1 MNPALQHR
9 LKGLHKF
16 LTNSNERKFFWMSL
30 RYGNRERYKPEKIN
44 FLQFKFDTPDALSF
58 IWQFKEIFA
67 EEFYR
72 FETNSK
78 VPVIY
83 DCGANIG
90 TSCAFFKLLYP
101 QSKIVAFEPNP
112 KITDYLIRNINSN
125 SLKNIEVI
133 DKAVWKDDKGIELG
147 MEDADAS
154 SIFYEKNKTKV
165 KSVRLKDYLEKEEV
179 VDMLKMDI
187 EGAEIEV
194 LKDCNESLTNVK
206 NIFVEF
212 HSYKNEPQKLSEI
225 INVLECTGFRYF
237 ITQPENRVT
246 PLVNHFNK
254 SNPVMDL
261 QLNIFA
267 YKPD

>member
-9 LKGLHKF
+9 LKGIHRF

-30 RYGNRERYKPEKIN
+30 QYGNRERYKPEKIN
-44 FLQFKFDTPDALSF
+44 FLQFKFDVPDALSF
-58 IWQFKEIFA
+58 IWQFKEIFV

-72 FETNSK
+72 FEPKSK

-90 TSCAFFKLLYP
+90 TSCAFFKLIYP

-112 KITDYLIRNINSN
+112 KIIDYLLKNINSN
-125 SLKNIEVI
+125 SLENIEVI

-154 SIFYEKNKTKV
+154 SIHLNKNKTKV
-165 KSVRLKDYLEKEEV
+165 DSVRLKDYIEKEKD

-194 LKDCNESLTNVK
+194 LQDCRESLSKVK

-212 HSYKNEPQKLSEI
+212 HSYKNEPQRLSEI
-225 INVLECTGFRYF
+225 IQVLESAGFRYF
-237 ITQPENRVT
+237 ITQPESRVT
-246 PLVNHFNK
+246 PLINHFNK
-254 SNPVMDL
+254 SNPGMDL

-267 YKPD
+267 YRTS

>member
-9 LKGLHKF
+9 LKGIHRF

-44 FLQFKFDTPDALSF
+44 FLQFKFDVPDALSF
-58 IWQFKEIFA
+58 IWQFKEIFV

-72 FETNSK
+72 FKPKSR
-78 VPVIY
+78 VPVIF

-90 TSCAFFKLLYP
+90 TSCAFFKLIYP

-112 KITDYLIRNINSN
+112 KITEYLQKNIISN
-125 SLKNIEVI
+125 SLENIEVI
-133 DKAVWKDDKGIELG
+133 DKAVWNDDQGIELG

-154 SIFYEKNKTKV
+154 SIFYVKNKVKV

-194 LKDCNESLTNVK
+194 LKDCKESLTNVK

-212 HSYKNEPQKLSEI
+212 HSYKNEPQRLSEI
-225 INVLECTGFRYF
+225 IQVLESAGFRCF
-237 ITQPENRVT
+237 INQPENRT
-246 PLVNHFNK
+246 SPLINHFNK
-254 SNPVMDL
+254 SNPGMDL

-267 YKPD
+267 YRPD